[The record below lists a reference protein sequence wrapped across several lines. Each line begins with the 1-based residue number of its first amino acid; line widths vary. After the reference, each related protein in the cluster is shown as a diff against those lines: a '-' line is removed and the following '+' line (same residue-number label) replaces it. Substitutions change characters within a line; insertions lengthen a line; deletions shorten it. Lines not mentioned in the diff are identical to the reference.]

1 MSLLW
6 GIIIGITALTIL
18 VVLHELGH
26 ALVARRH
33 GVKVEEFGVGF
44 PPAAYKKKLKKS
56 FLGKNVVF
64 SVNWLP
70 LGGFVKLQ
78 GEHDD
83 DNQPG
88 DYGKAT
94 FWQKTQILLAGVA
107 VNWLSA
113 VVLITILAWIGLP
126 QMVANQFTVA
136 GDTNTVNQ
144 PVTVASVE
152 AGLPAE
158 KAGLATGDKV
168 TIIGSN
174 TITLQSELSQ
184 YAQDHRGENVKIK
197 YIRDGK
203 EREAD
208 VALRDTNEDKRGYL
222 GASLSQESYTTS
234 TWSAPIVG
242 LGVTTQLT
250 GLTIQGLA
258 QVIADGVSGLAMKLV
273 PNENVQQQ
281 ANKKLDTVGRSV
293 GGPLTIFG
301 VLFPAAEQAGGRYVL
316 MMMALISLTLAV
328 MNVLPIPALDGGR
341 WFVTAL
347 FRLMKKPLT
356 KETEEKVHGT
366 GFLILM
372 VLIIL
377 ITISDVTKIL

>member
-6 GIIIGITALTIL
+6 GIIIGIIALTIL

-158 KAGLATGDKV
+158 KAGL
-168 TIIGSN
+168 
-174 TITLQSELSQ
+174 
-184 YAQDHRGENVKIK
+184 
-197 YIRDGK
+197 
-203 EREAD
+203 
-208 VALRDTNEDKRGYL
+208 
-222 GASLSQESYTTS
+222 
-234 TWSAPIVG
+234 
-242 LGVTTQLT
+242 
-250 GLTIQGLA
+250 
-258 QVIADGVSGLAMKLV
+258 
-273 PNENVQQQ
+273 
-281 ANKKLDTVGRSV
+281 
-293 GGPLTIFG
+293 
-301 VLFPAAEQAGGRYVL
+301 
-316 MMMALISLTLAV
+316 
-328 MNVLPIPALDGGR
+328 
-341 WFVTAL
+341 
-347 FRLMKKPLT
+347 
-356 KETEEKVHGT
+356 
-366 GFLILM
+366 
-372 VLIIL
+372 
-377 ITISDVTKIL
+377 